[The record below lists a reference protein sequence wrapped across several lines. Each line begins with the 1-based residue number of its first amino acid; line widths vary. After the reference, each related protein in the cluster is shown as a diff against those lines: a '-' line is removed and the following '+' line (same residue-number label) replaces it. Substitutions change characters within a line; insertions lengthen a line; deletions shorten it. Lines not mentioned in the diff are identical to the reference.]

1 MKFKTIVCFIGFFCV
16 AAVAQDKILDRLNI
30 IPSSESV
37 DYVTHKQQF
46 QLQGLTTEQRHPK
59 TNHLSYEIKTDT
71 ILGLNNLLSVDQDIT
86 KKFDSMAHD
95 ATTLAQ
101 LATAS
106 EAIQNAILN
115 HRKIY
120 FYGTGATGRL
130 AVLIESGLW
139 RPFCNKLKNNPPIW
153 KKINAHLPHLEDR
166 VIGDITGGDR
176 ALISS
181 LPGFEDLPLIGR
193 LQLQQHQIKRG
204 DVVFAI
210 TEGGE
215 TPAVIGTILAAAQL
229 NKSESNKN
237 LYFIYNNP
245 DQALWPFLRSR
256 AVLQNKSIIK
266 INLTTGPQAIAGST
280 RMQATSSELYVIG
293 SLIED
298 ALQRVLSPHLT
309 TKEME
314 SLDFDPSLTLQK
326 RLLSF
331 KTLQQQTQRA
341 ASLIAP
347 WTDLE
352 TQTYASHHTAF
363 YFAKSALL
371 PVFTDLT
378 ERAPTFRLDPLDTI
392 DEKKSW
398 VRVWTD
404 AQQATGAW
412 QILLHRPFHG
422 LNDSYYK
429 KYFIQIKDPYLRA
442 SALHGLTHAGD
453 DQQLLYDLSFSQKNM
468 KRSKPQRGDLGV
480 LILFPDEKITYRT
493 FQAWLKLFK
502 QSKTP
507 VVVLCL
513 SKYKPN
519 FSSKQNQHFIYI
531 PITTDPL
538 GLKQQLILKMLLNA
552 HSTAVMAK
560 LGRVVGNTMTNVNP
574 GNLKLIGRATFLIQQ
589 HINSTLASAIWMKR
603 FGKTD
608 PIRYDEANAILFS
621 AIQYVKNKHSATQT
635 SEVALS
641 IVRVLESL
649 KRPKAISWQ
658 AADDILHQQSLQSYL
673 SQYQN

>member
-1 MKFKTIVCFIGFFCV
+1 MKYKYSTIFLSLFLHVS
-16 AAVAQDKILDRLNI
+16 AHATILDRLNI
-30 IPSSESV
+30 IPSRQSV

-46 QLQGLTTEQRHPK
+46 QLQTLVTEQRHPK
-59 TNHLSYEIKTDT
+59 TNRLSYIIKKNT
-71 ILGLNNLLSVDQDIT
+71 LSGLKLLLNVDQDIT
-86 KKFDSMAHD
+86 DKFKIMAHD
-95 ATTLAQ
+95 SAQ
-101 LATAS
+101 LNILTQAS
-106 EAIQNAILN
+106 QAIQNAIIQKK
-115 HRKIY
+115 KIY

-130 AVLIESGLW
+130 AILIESGLW
-139 RPFCNKLKNNPPIW
+139 KPFCKKLKNHPYIW
-153 KKINAHLPHLEDR
+153 KKINAHLPNLEDT

-176 ALISS
+176 ALVSS
-181 LPGFEDLPLIGR
+181 LSGFEDLPLIGR
-193 LQLQQHQIKRG
+193 LQLQEHQIKRG

-229 NKSESNKN
+229 NKSEETKN
-237 LYFIYNNP
+237 LYFVYNNP
-245 DQALWPFLRSR
+245 DQTLWPFLRSR
-256 AVLQNKSIIK
+256 AVLLNPNITK
-266 INLTTGPQAIAGST
+266 INLTTGAQAIAGST

-293 SLIED
+293 TLLED
-298 ALQRVLSPHLT
+298 ALQQVLNQYLT
-309 TKEME
+309 PKEME
-314 SLDFDPSLTLQK
+314 SLGFDMSLTLQK
-326 RLLSF
+326 RLLAF
-331 KTLQQQTQRA
+331 EAIQQQTQRA

-347 WTDLE
+347 LTDLE

-363 YFAKSALL
+363 YFAKSTLL

-392 DEKKSW
+392 HEKKSW

-404 AQQATGAW
+404 AQQATQAW
-412 QILLHRPFHG
+412 QILLDRPFHG

-429 KYFIQIKDPYLRA
+429 KHFVQIKDPYLRT
-442 SALHGLTHAGD
+442 SALHGLAKAGD
-453 DQQLLYDLSFSQKNM
+453 DQQFNYDLSFSQQNI
-468 KRSKPQRGDLGV
+468 KRSRPQRGDLGV
-480 LILFPDEKITYRT
+480 LILFPDEKITYRA

-507 VVVLCL
+507 VVILCL
-513 SKYKPN
+513 SKHKPN
-519 FSSKQNQHFIYI
+519 FLSTQNQHLIYI

-538 GLKQQLILKMLLNA
+538 GLRQQLILKMLLNA
-552 HSTAVMAK
+552 HSSAVMSK

-574 GNLKLIGRATFLIQQ
+574 ANLKLIGRATFLIQQ
-589 HINSTLASAIWMKR
+589 HINSTLDQAIWIKQ
-603 FGKTD
+603 FGKID

-621 AIQYVKNKHSATQT
+621 AIGYVQNKNSATQT

-649 KRPKAISWQ
+649 KRPGSISWQ
-658 AADDILHQQSLQSYL
+658 AADHILRRQSLQSYL